1 MPGDGC
7 LNTPAL
13 IAVVTKIW
21 SPHTIGDDHARPG
34 ISAAHA
40 TLIVVDHFVGSVA
53 TGETARPDGPRNC
66 GQVLSGAG
74 AGTSV
79 VTKSTTRESSW
90 GTAESYM
97 TMSRALLISGSG
109 GSSAL
114 PASPARSDRGR

>member
-7 LNTPAL
+7 LNMPAL
-13 IAVVTKIW
+13 IAVVTNTW
-21 SPHTIGDDHARPG
+21 SPQTIGDDHARPG

-74 AGTSV
+74 AAGTSV
-79 VTKSTTRESSW
+79 VTKRTTRESSW
-90 GTAESYM
+90 CTAEFYM
-97 TMSRALLISGSG
+97 TMSRDRRASRLLRRRVMWC
-109 GSSAL
+109 L
-114 PASPARSDRGR
+114 